1 MTFIAILHII
11 AAILLIF
18 LVLVQDS
25 KGAMGGSFG
34 GGGGSSNSILGPTG
48 APNFL
53 FKMTRY
59 IVVGFALTSLLLTK
73 LSAEKSGSAL
83 DNLPTAS
90 APVAPAAPTTTTTP
104 EQAPVAPVE
113 TQKAPETK

>member
-1 MTFIAILHII
+1 MTFVAILHIF
-11 AAILLIF
+11 AALLLIV

-34 GGGGSSNSILGPTG
+34 GGGSSNSILGPTG

-53 FKMTRY
+53 YKMTKY

-73 LSAEKSGSAL
+73 FSAEKGGSAL
-83 DNLPTAS
+83 DNLPAETTQS
-90 APVAPAAPTTTTTP
+90 APVAPETAAPA
-104 EQAPVAPVE
+104 APAQNAP
-113 TQKAPETK
+113 APDAAPAK

>member
-1 MTFIAILHII
+1 MTFIAVLHI
-11 AAILLIF
+11 AAALLLIV

-34 GGGGSSNSILGPTG
+34 GGGSSNSILGPTG

-53 FKMTRY
+53 YKMTKY

-73 LSAEKSGSAL
+73 FSAEKSGSAL
-83 DNLPTAS
+83 DDMPAS
-90 APVAPAAPTTTTTP
+90 ATQSAPLIPGTTPETPAAAPTT
-104 EQAPVAPVE
+104 APADAAPA
-113 TQKAPETK
+113 K